1 MFRDIYK
8 KKKVLITGNT
18 GFKGSW
24 LTMWLLKLEAN
35 IVGISK
41 DVPTSPS
48 MFNELELENKI
59 NHYKEDIRD
68 LSKMIKIISSEKPDF
83 LFHLAAQPIVS
94 TSYMDPI
101 ETISSNVIG
110 TTNILES
117 LKISNHK
124 CTAII
129 ITSDKAYDNVEQLEG
144 YNEDDS
150 LGGKDIY
157 SGSKGA
163 AELIIKSYYHSFF
176 KSKNSNLKLAIG
188 RAGNVIG
195 GGDWAKNRIVV
206 DCMKAWSKDQ
216 IVELRAPKATRPWQ
230 HVLEPLSGYLK
241 LGEELF
247 KNDKLHGEAFNFG
260 PNSDQNLSVEEL
272 IIELS
277 KYWTLK
283 DTDNFYKITNNVTFH
298 EAKLLGL
305 NCDKA
310 FLHLK
315 WKANLNYKD
324 TVKFT
329 SEWYYDFYKS
339 DKKILAKTMKQIID
353 FENIAKEKDLKWTE

>member
-1 MFRDIYK
+1 MFKNIYR

-24 LTMWLLKLEAN
+24 LTTWLIKLGAN
-35 IVGISK
+35 VIGVSK
-41 DVPTSPS
+41 DVPTNPS
-48 MFNELELENKI
+48 MFIELKLEDKI
-59 NHYKEDIRD
+59 KYYEEDIRN
-68 LSKMIKIISSEKPDF
+68 LSKMVEIISNEKPDF

-94 TSYMDPI
+94 TSYTDPI

-110 TTNILES
+110 TTNILEAT
-117 LKISNHK
+117 KISNHD
-124 CTAII
+124 CVAII
-129 ITSDKAYDNVEQLEG
+129 ITSDKAYDNVEQVWG
-144 YNEDDS
+144 YKENDQ

-163 AELIIKSYYHSFF
+163 AELIVKSYYHSFL
-176 KSKNSNLKLAIG
+176 KNKNSNIKLAIG

-206 DCMKAWSKDQ
+206 DCMKAWSTDET
-216 IVELRAPKATRPWQ
+216 VEIRAPKSTRPWQ

-241 LGEELF
+241 LAEELS
-247 KNDKLHGEAFNFG
+247 NNQNLHGEAFNFG
-260 PNSDQNLSVEEL
+260 PNTEQNQSVEDL

-277 KYWTLK
+277 KYWGFK
-283 DTDNFYKITNNVTFH
+283 NFNNIYEITNNFTFY
-298 EAKLLGL
+298 EAKLLKL

-310 FLHLK
+310 FTYLK

-324 TVKFT
+324 TIRFT
-329 SEWYYDFYKS
+329 SEWYYDFYRS
-339 DKKILAKTMKQIID
+339 DKKLIDKTLNQILE
-353 FENIAKEKDLKWTE
+353 FENIAKEKSLEWTE